1 MNVTENDMNSATKV
15 ISDLWS
21 AAVEGSKLAE
31 EFKSFREQVASETR
45 AFQSSIDE
53 MKRDVEYVR
62 ERNARLD
69 SENADLRKQRDEY
82 ASSLVQAQ
90 ADRDNFKS
98 ELTNAQARIN
108 SQVEV
113 LKTMDE
119 KIDRLTKERDE
130 SIQEVLE
137 LEQKNKELSDRL
149 EAVRT
154 AMGFLASPTT
164 APAPTAKDPQP
175 MARADQPTTTVSPI
189 APSPVAPSDSG
200 DGGGQLGHETKAAVS
215 YDPPPYDGPSWAR

>member
-31 EFKSFREQVASETR
+31 EFKSFREHIANETKEFLR
-45 AFQSSIDE
+45 AIDE
-53 MKRDVEYVR
+53 MKKDMEYVR

-69 SENADLRKQRDEY
+69 SENADLRRSRDE
-82 ASSLVQAQ
+82 ALSALSATRSDLNATTD
-90 ADRDNFKS
+90 A
-98 ELTNAQARIN
+98 LTKAGARID
-108 SQVEV
+108 SQVEI
-113 LKTMDE
+113 LKSMDE
-119 KIDRLTKERDE
+119 KVDRLTKERDE

-154 AMGFLASPTT
+154 AMGFLSTPE
-164 APAPTAKDPQP
+164 AKPH
-175 MARADQPTTTVSPI
+175 TVS
-189 APSPVAPSDSG
+189 VAGTGTSSETVTPSDSG
-200 DGGGQLGHETKAAVS
+200 AGGGQVGQSEPEHT
-215 YDPPPYDGPSWAR
+215 PSFPVY